1 MLSTGRLGHTLR
13 VSELCTRTL
22 LAAAV
27 GVELRPSASQVKFV
41 WRSLNVSAAAET
53 NSLKGIDDLP
63 GPSISNDLYMLLF
76 KGYLNKIH
84 LLQVRIE
91 HNLGFGV
98 DVNIRCD

>member
-1 MLSTGRLGHTLR
+1 M
-13 VSELCTRTL
+13 
-22 LAAAV
+22 
-27 GVELRPSASQVKFV
+27 
-41 WRSLNVSAAAET
+41 SAAAET

-98 DVNIRCD
+98 DVNI